1 MKIEILYQDLCC
13 LYGDKG
19 NTLML
24 KKCLPE
30 AEFIYTGMNDVPAF
44 LSDEDVAV
52 CYLCSMSEKS
62 QELVLSRLMPYR
74 DTIAAMAKEGKT
86 LFFAVGNALELLG
99 KYIQREDGSKVEAL
113 GLFDTYAVRQT
124 PNRFNSLMKG
134 TFEGMTVQGF
144 TSRFSHTYGITEE
157 IALFHI
163 DTGAAMNPDS
173 CLEGI
178 YSGNVL
184 ATYMNAPILVSNPDF
199 AHWFLRR
206 IGAPLEKLPCEDA
219 LRQAYEQRIK
229 DFNRENLE
237 MA

>member
-1 MKIEILYQDLCC
+1 MRIEILYSDLCC
-13 LYGDKG
+13 LFGDKG
-19 NTLML
+19 NTMFLR
-24 KKCLPE
+24 KCLPE
-30 AEFIYTGMNDVPAF
+30 AEFIETALNDRPAF
-44 LSDEDVAV
+44 LDGDVDV
-52 CYLCSMSEKS
+52 VYLCSMSEKS
-62 QELVLSRLMPYR
+62 QELVLSRLMPHK
-74 DTIAAMAKEGKT
+74 DVIASMAKEGKT
-86 LFFAVGNALELLG
+86 LFFVVGNALELLG
-99 KYIQREDGSKVEAL
+99 QYIQREDDSKVEAL
-113 GLFDTYAVRQT
+113 GLFNTYAVRQT

-144 TSRFSHTYGITEE
+144 TSRFSHTYGITED
-157 IALFHI
+157 IAMFHM

-173 CLEGI
+173 RLEGI

-199 AHWFLRR
+199 AHWFLRK

-229 DFNRENLE
+229 DFNRDDLE